1 MSNTIAAE
9 LTEMKAEIIDGMIS
23 YMEPDE
29 DDDEDFDP
37 GYSKDAVEECA
48 SILGTYLNDLASP
61 DLGADSAK
69 IMAAVK
75 GAVLALNA
83 LNEKCGGSLIETDQ
97 REGICELIIRA
108 AAVAGLQS
116 EEEDITEEWREW

>member
-1 MSNTIAAE
+1 MSNSIPEE

-23 YMEPDE
+23 YMESDE
-29 DDDEDFDP
+29 DDDGDFDP

-48 SILGTYLNDLASP
+48 SILHKYLEELTSP
-61 DLGADSAK
+61 DLAADSAK

-75 GAVLALNA
+75 GTVLALNA
-83 LNEKCGGSLIETDQ
+83 LNEKCGGNLIETDQ

-108 AAVAGLQS
+108 AAAAGLPS
-116 EEEDITEEWREW
+116 EEDITEEWREW